1 MAGKFNSPKQS
12 SNQFSTT
19 IVQATVLEVIHDPLL
34 FRKKADNNAA
44 LVPPNA
50 YTATPPL
57 TKTPY
62 FKTETPAALRKQIRM
77 APRNS
82 VIAVVQGE
90 KSTPKVFY
98 PIFSGHLSLP
108 VKPGEN
114 VWILSPKLSNMYS
127 TTQRDPE
134 AVDLSA
140 STGEALCDGYWLSR
154 VSAPV
159 YADDLNFTHADRS
172 RSVEYVQQQRNKVDP
187 KLPPVPGQ
195 FAALPSP
202 HFHNGIFPNG
212 GLTGKGE
219 PETYTLPEDNDY
231 ERIYKESISSLKTSR
246 HPVPDYYKNPGDVL
260 IQGSNNALI
269 CIGEDKSAYDTLSTK
284 PRELPGVAKPEVL
297 SGPAVGRGTIDI
309 VTGRCS
315 FPATPTLLDP
325 NQITSKP
332 NTRVPEFEK
341 EKRTWAQKTPGIA
354 VENPGEQ
361 TVGFTS
367 DLARIYVSSETDG
380 DTNFGHDPAAA
391 PPYQFGTLPTYL
403 SPVKKKPYVAMR
415 SDEIRIIARKP
426 PAGSAGSIRII
437 KEGIPNADQSLIAMQ
452 PDGTVHID
460 GPKISLGTS
469 QIPGAPGAGNVVFIG
484 GTDAKESMVL
494 GDELVSLLTSLVDAL
509 INNAAAFV
517 ATGVGPGTLNPAVV
531 STASQIKGKLAAKK
545 ILSSYGKL
553 K

>member
-12 SNQFSTT
+12 SNQFATT
-19 IVQATVLEVIHDPLL
+19 IVQATVLEVIHNPIQWG
-34 FRKKADNNAA
+34 ASANEA
-44 LVPPNA
+44 LAEVNVPNA
-50 YTATPPL
+50 YVPTPPF

-62 FKTETPAALRKQIRM
+62 FKSETPAALRKQIRM

-82 VIAVVQGE
+82 VVAVVQGGT
-90 KSTPKVFY
+90 SPSPKVFY
-98 PIFSGHLSLP
+98 PMFSGHLSLP

-114 VWILSPKLSNMYS
+114 VWILSPKLTNTYSN
-127 TTQRDPE
+127 TQKDPE
-134 AVDLSA
+134 AADLSA

-154 VSAPV
+154 VSAPI
-159 YADDLNFTHADRS
+159 YADDLNFTHSDRS
-172 RSVEYVQQQRNKVDP
+172 RSVQYTQQQKNP
-187 KLPPVPGQ
+187 LTNPT
-195 FAALPSP
+195 AAQPQ

-212 GLTGKGE
+212 GLAGKGE
-219 PETYTLPEDNDY
+219 PTTYTLPEDNDY
-231 ERIYKESISSLKTSR
+231 ERIYKESLSSILTSR

-269 CIGEDKSAYDTLSTK
+269 CIGEDKSAYDALSTK
-284 PRELPGVAKPEVL
+284 PREIPGTAKPEVL
-297 SGPAVGRGTIDI
+297 KGGAIGRGTIDI

-315 FPATPTLLDP
+315 LPATPTLLDP
-325 NQITSKP
+325 TQITFSP
-332 NTRVPEFEK
+332 NTRTPELEK
-341 EKRTWAQKTPGIA
+341 EKRTWAKSILA
-354 VENPGEQ
+354 SKENQGEQ

-437 KEGIPNADQSLIAMQ
+437 KEGVPNTDQSLIAMQ
-452 PDGTVHID
+452 SDGTIHVD

-469 QIPGAPGAGNVVFIG
+469 QLPGAPGAGSVVFIG

-509 INNAAAFV
+509 INNQAAFV

-531 STASQIKGKLAAKK
+531 STASQIKGQLGAKK